1 MSDWKF
7 LGKYAITSH
16 PSSPPTEYV
25 VVGKNVVGYC
35 QLDNDNIWTYYHFA
49 PQEKGQTKP
58 SDPIAKATGKTAA
71 DAANKGLA

>member
-7 LGKYAITSH
+7 LGKYAITSY
-16 PSSPPTEYV
+16 PSNPAAEYV

-35 QLDNDNIWTYYHFA
+35 ELDEDNSWTYYHFA

-58 SDPIAKATGKTAA
+58 SEPIAKASGATPS
-71 DAANKGLA
+71 DAASKGLA